1 MIEKKETISNDFD
14 ALAIKIA
21 SPEQILSWSHGEVT
35 KAETIN
41 YRTQKPEKDGLFS
54 EQIFGPTKDYEC
66 ACGKYK
72 GARYKGLVCDRCGV
86 EVTRSSVRRER
97 MGHIKLAAPV
107 AHIWFLRS
115 IPSRISLALNIPL
128 THLEGVVYYNDYII
142 TSVDKIAKDRAQKE
156 IEREYKNKL
165 KNWPRERRK
174 ELLDSRNRALAEL
187 GLIKLR
193 TVLSEVD
200 YLRLSKKFGNVFT
213 AATGSAPIMKFLED
227 IDLKKEVKELEAKLK
242 KGSKEVNRKLRARLK
257 LMRAFLQSNS
267 RPEWMFIT
275 ILPVLPPDLRPMV
288 QLDGG
293 RFATSDLNDLYRRV
307 INRNNRLRK
316 LLDLKAPEV
325 IVKNEKRMLQEAVDA
340 LLDNSMRKGSASTL
354 MHAAQHRPLR
364 SLADILR
371 GKQGRFRRN
380 LLGKRVDY
388 SGRSVIVIG
397 PRLKINECGVPKK
410 MALELFKPFV
420 IRELI
425 DKEIVFN
432 PRAANKLI
440 EEGPDV
446 VWEILE
452 KVVKGKYVLLNR
464 PPTLHRLSI
473 EAFKPK
479 LVEGLALQV
488 PALICEPFNADFDG
502 DQMAIHY
509 PLSEEAQRECKT
521 RMVSTLGL
529 LKPAN
534 GDPIM
539 KPRHEM
545 VLGVYWLTM
554 DPPLPTKMEER
565 KIFSSPKEVL
575 LALEYQKIDLQEMVR
590 VRFPKSYSGEKDKD
604 GLVNTTGGRIIF
616 NNVLPKGFPFIN
628 KQLTAKDLENI
639 TREIDYRYSD
649 FAQNQETLDK
659 IKRLGFRY
667 ATLSGTTW
675 GLTDLK
681 VPAGKKKII
690 AEASKKV
697 EEINSQYKEGLLTV
711 QEKRALTETQWH
723 QAIDEISEL
732 VPKVLQPFD
741 SVAMIFDSGARGS
754 WAVGSQIM
762 GMKGLVVNPSGRL
775 IEMPIIS
782 SHQEGFNVLE
792 YFAASHGGR
801 KGLADT
807 ALKTSRAGYLTRRLV
822 DVAQDIVIQEED
834 CGTKKGLLL
843 TKKEVEAIGED
854 FEEAIWGRYLA
865 RDVVT
870 KKGKIIAKRNDLID
884 EKLAKKI
891 SLAVDEVM
899 IRSPLTCESTD
910 GVCQKCY
917 GLDLAWKKP
926 IELGEAVGIIAAQSI
941 GEPGTQL
948 TLRTFHTGGVA
959 RAVDITQGLPRVEEI
974 LEARTPR
981 GEAPLSEAEGIIEE
995 IEKVNHQKIIRLKPS
1010 DPSVMKKKRKDKRK
1024 SKKSEFL
1031 EYVVPAA
1038 TTLWVKKGDH
1048 VLKGQ
1053 QLCEG
1058 SLDLKKLLKIAGE
1071 KACQQYIL
1079 REVKKVYNIAGEKIH
1094 DKHFEIIIRQMF
1106 SRVKIID
1113 SGDSDFIRGEIVEKR
1128 IFLKEKMHLK
1138 KEKKNP
1144 PRAEQVV
1151 MGIKNVALSSE
1162 SFLSSASF
1170 QETSR
1175 VLIEAAIEGKV
1186 DYLRGLKENVIIGRL
1201 IPAGT
1206 GFRK

>member
-1 MIEKKETISNDFD
+1 M
-14 ALAIKIA
+14 
-21 SPEQILSWSHGEVT
+21 SWSHGEVT

-54 EQIFGPTKDYEC
+54 EQIFGPVKDYEC

-72 GARYKGLVCDRCGV
+72 GIRYKGVVCDRCGV

-115 IPSRISLALNIPL
+115 IPSRISLALDIPFP
-128 THLEGVVYYNDYII
+128 HLEGVIYYNDYII
-142 TSVDKIAKDRAQKE
+142 TSVDESAKNRVRKE
-156 IEREYKNKL
+156 IEREYESKF
-165 KNWPRERRK
+165 KNWPKEKRK
-174 ELLDSRNRALAEL
+174 ELLASRDRALAEL
-187 GLIKLR
+187 ELIKVKN
-193 TVLSEVD
+193 VLSEVA
-200 YLRLSKKFGNVFT
+200 YLRLSKKFGDVFT
-213 AATGSAPIMKFLED
+213 AATGSAPIRKFLEE
-227 IDLKKEVKELEAKLK
+227 IDLKEEARKLEEKLK
-242 KGSKEVNRKLRARLK
+242 EAGKGASRHLRARLK
-257 LMRAFLQSNS
+257 LMKSFIRSKS
-267 RPEWMFIT
+267 RPEWMILT
-275 ILPVLPPDLRPMV
+275 VLPVLPPDLRPMV

-340 LLDNSMRKGSASTL
+340 LLDNSMRKGSASTR
-354 MHAAQHRPLR
+354 MHAGQHRPLR

-397 PRLKINECGVPKK
+397 PRLKIDECGVPKK
-410 MALELFKPFV
+410 MALEIFKPFV
-420 IRELI
+420 VRELI
-425 DKEIVFN
+425 NRGIVFN
-432 PRAANKLI
+432 PRAANRLI
-440 EEGPDV
+440 EEGPDI

-479 LVEGLALQV
+479 LIEGLALQV

-509 PLSEEAQRECKT
+509 PLTEEAQRECKT

-554 DPPLPTKMEER
+554 NPPVLPKIEER
-565 KIFSSPKEVL
+565 KIFSSPEEAL
-575 LALEYQKIDLQEMVR
+575 LAWEYKKIGLQEMIR

-604 GLVNTTGGRIIF
+604 GLVDTTVGRIIF
-616 NNVLPKGFPFIN
+616 NNVLPKGFPFVN
-628 KQLTAKDLENI
+628 KQLAAKDLEDI

-649 FAQNQETLDK
+649 FAQIQETLNK
-659 IKRLGFRY
+659 VKELGFRY
-667 ATLSGTTW
+667 ATKSGTTW
-675 GLTDLK
+675 GITDLK
-681 VPAGKKKII
+681 VPVEKKKII
-690 AEASKKV
+690 AETYQKV
-697 EEINSQYKEGLLTV
+697 EEIDKQYQEGLLTV
-711 QEKRALTETQWH
+711 QEKRALTETQWR
-723 QAIDEISEL
+723 QAIDKISEL
-732 VPKVLQPFD
+732 VPQVLKPSD
-741 SVAMIFDSGARGS
+741 SVAMIFNSGARGN

-762 GMKGLVVNPSGRL
+762 GMKGLVVNPSGKL

-807 ALKTSRAGYLTRRLV
+807 ALKTSKAGYLTRRLV
-822 DVAQDIVIQEED
+822 DVAQGVIVQEED

-843 TKKEVEAIGED
+843 TKKEVEAMGED

-884 EKLAKKI
+884 KKLAKKI
-891 SLAVDEVM
+891 SAAVDEVM
-899 IRSPLTCESTD
+899 IRSPLTCESPD

-926 IELGEAVGIIAAQSI
+926 IELGEAVGVIAAQSI

-948 TLRTFHTGGVA
+948 TLRTFHSGGVA
-959 RAVDITQGLPRVEEI
+959 RAVDITRGLPRVEEI

-981 GEAPLSEAEGIIEE
+981 GEAPISEADGIVEE
-995 IEKVNHQKIIRLKPS
+995 IKKINHQKIIRIKPTES
-1010 DPSVMKKKRKDKRK
+1010 KAKVRKTESKGR
-1024 SKKSEFL
+1024 SKKSNFL
-1031 EYVVPAA
+1031 EYVVPAV

-1048 VLKGQ
+1048 VQKGQ

-1058 SLDLKKLLKIAGE
+1058 SLDLRKLLKIAGE
-1071 KACQQYIL
+1071 RACQQYIL
-1079 REVKKVYNIAGEKIH
+1079 REVKKVYNIAGQKIN

-1113 SGDSDFIRGEIVEKR
+1113 PGDTNFIRGEIVEKR
-1128 IFLKEKMHLK
+1128 RFLEEKMRLK
-1138 KEKKNP
+1138 KAKKNP

-1162 SFLSSASF
+1162 GFLSAASF

-1175 VLIEAAIEGKV
+1175 VLIEAAIEGRV